1 MDLPAVEVE
10 EMVEEEVRVV
20 TNVSMMNTMLGHIRL
35 PGQAEDEELDLM
47 MVETEEEMSKYS
59 DVRQPGGSDI
69 LTGLFFS
76 LLAFRSEYKETESC
90 KKNSSQ
96 YLRHKEICSVCGCY
110 LLT

>member
-10 EMVEEEVRVV
+10 EMGEEEVRVV

-35 PGQAEDEELDLM
+35 PGQEEEGLDLM
-47 MVETEEEMSKYS
+47 MVETEEGKMSKYG
-59 DVRQPGGSDI
+59 DVRQQPGGSDI

-90 KKNSSQ
+90 KK
-96 YLRHKEICSVCGCY
+96 L
-110 LLT
+110 